1 MVMKLRGMVLGAV
14 VGLICLALP
23 AAGGRAAES
32 PYAGQEG
39 REIKALSPEDVRAL
53 EAGEGM
59 GLAKAAELNRYPGPR
74 HILDAADALE
84 LTAEQRAA
92 TERIFAQMHTEAA
105 ALGREIL
112 ALEQELDTAFAKQT
126 IREDELARLTG
137 ALGVLQGRL
146 RASHLRAHL
155 MARAL
160 LTAAQVERYQHLRGY
175 GTPEGGMHHGHHM

>member
-1 MVMKLRGMVLGAV
+1 VLGLV
-14 VGLICLALP
+14 CLAFP
-23 AAGGRAAES
+23 AAGGRAVEA
-32 PYAGQEG
+32 PYAGQEQ
-39 REIKALSPEDVRAL
+39 REIKALSADDVRAL

-74 HILDAADALE
+74 HVLDAADALE
-84 LTAEQRAA
+84 LTAAQRSE
-92 TERIFAQMHTEAA
+92 TERIYAQMRAEAA

-112 ALEQELDTAFAKQT
+112 ALERELDAAFAQQT

-155 MARAL
+155 QARAL
-160 LTAAQVERYQHLRGY
+160 LSAGQVERYQHLRGY
-175 GTPEGGMHHGHHM
+175 GSPADGMHHGHHM